1 MKKIV
6 FEKESLIKQ
15 LGISEATLDEWEQ
28 IKLLKPDGVT
38 DHEQAFYSRHTL
50 ETGLYIKNLLDL
62 GYGMTD
68 VRRIIKKIGLP
79 NRETALDKKA
89 HVREFLTVGDL
100 ADRVGVSPRAI
111 KHWEDMGIIEP
122 DMRSGGGFRLY
133 SENYVYIC
141 QLIRDLQLFGYSLK
155 EIKEIS
161 VHFRDFLSIKGRLQT
176 YSVEETE
183 KKLDEML
190 RKIQI
195 FFDKMELYKEG
206 LERWEELLRKKKRE
220 IVGLKAQN
228 TKRSHPKEKGR

>member
-1 MKKIV
+1 MKKII
-6 FEKESLIKQ
+6 FEKDSFIKQ
-15 LGISEATLDEWEQ
+15 LGVSETSLGEWEQ
-28 IKLLKPDGVT
+28 MRLLKPDGMT
-38 DHEQAFYSRHTL
+38 DERHPFYSKQTL

-62 GYGMTD
+62 GYGVTD
-68 VRRIIKKIGLP
+68 VRRIIKKVGLP
-79 NRETALDKKA
+79 KRQATLDKRA

-111 KHWEDMGIIEP
+111 KHWEDMGIIGP
-122 DMRSGGGFRLY
+122 DMRSEGGFRLY

-195 FFDKMELYKEG
+195 FFDKMGLYKEG

-220 IVGLKAQN
+220 IVSLKMQN
-228 TKRSHPKEKGR
+228 AKRSHPKEKGR